1 MESRCL
7 GFVEVM
13 NLCPIRVPG
22 RQVCGSRDDDE
33 MGSRRLGDDESE
45 DLVVTVEG
53 RVKSAV

>member
-1 MESRCL
+1 MSGVRGGDEPLSYP
-7 GFVEVM
+7 G
-13 NLCPIRVPG
+13 PG